1 MSFSTVAGPNLGQHP
16 TFDPGSSL
24 LWELS
29 RLKVAQGGRRPTAV
43 LNDIA
48 PSAVMCG
55 LVAESVGPTLG
66 IGIGPPMWWP
76 AAVYV
81 LRDSSSDPDGNPAPV
96 SLSTPGDREDLIACF
111 GLRGPVYGAPAL
123 RHRATALSP
132 MLGARMSARRAS
144 LSPAVS
150 PLGAWFQRE
159 RSLALLTVS

>member
-1 MSFSTVAGPNLGQHP
+1 
-16 TFDPGSSL
+16 
-24 LWELS
+24 
-29 RLKVAQGGRRPTAV
+29 
-43 LNDIA
+43 
-48 PSAVMCG
+48 MCG

-76 AAVYV
+76 AAVYG

-111 GLRGPVYGAPAL
+111 GLRGPVCGAPAL